1 MECYASSS
9 LRRNYFFHLIPL
21 ISFESIRIMT
31 FKVQLGNHLLTIG
44 IGHLVMNM
52 WNWSN
57 FISAREGGVV
67 PVMSILVCVVQ
78 ASIPQFLS
86 EGALIPIVN
95 LISDTASTGL
105 FTLAQSWYTL
115 SCTGRPAAILHI
127 LRARFPGAC
136 HWSRSAG
143 VVGLIFVRRS
153 MPHLHLCSRH
163 RSTGGVIHIT
173 LHKQIDLIGRSDVT
187 EQRKEGVGDE
197 EGAHSILFQP
207 SRTLVARTCLT
218 CGYVTV
224 VPQLFACCGDAPGPR
239 IPVWVPAVVVVP
251 DTLVVPVVL
260 GPIAVGV
267 WPLRGPLLAQH
278 AILGGGGGASVGGTV
293 ANNTVVISFPP

>member
-1 MECYASSS
+1 
-9 LRRNYFFHLIPL
+9 
-21 ISFESIRIMT
+21 MT
-31 FKVQLGNHLLTIG
+31 FKVQLGNHLLTTR

-57 FISAREGGVV
+57 FISAGEGGGVV
-67 PVMSILVCVVQ
+67 VLSILVCIAQ
-78 ASIPQFLS
+78 ASIPQIPS
-86 EGALIPIVN
+86 EGALIPNVT
-95 LISDTASTGL
+95 LISDTASTRPSAI
-105 FTLAQSWYTL
+105 AQSRYAHV
-115 SCTGRPAAILHI
+115 STGGRATIYHI
-127 LRARFPGAC
+127 LCARFPGAC
-136 HWSRSAG
+136 QRSG
-143 VVGLIFVRRS
+143 TTTVEGSTIFVRRS